1 VNENSKIIIVILL
14 EVYLA
19 APPTSMIKRDLLNY
33 CWMARRVGMP
43 SISFSTN
50 IFSRSS
56 RYNIS
61 SKIIGWFIL
70 LLRMVIVTTSNEK
83 HFPCTFYDGKNQFP

>member
-1 VNENSKIIIVILL
+1 MKIQKYSDFFGKFFL
-14 EVYLA
+14 
-19 APPTSMIKRDLLNY
+19 PPLPPMIKDLLNY
-33 CWMARRVGMP
+33 CWMARKVGMP

-70 LLRMVIVTTSNEK
+70 FQMKK